1 MRMWVS
7 TLLHVGVTLLLQL
20 LLHPVVPVLRVLG
33 LGIQVDPAGLLRG
46 RDRGDHHLM
55 IGGRR
60 HGDRRCDGS
69 QVGQVHGGD
78 LSVLQM
84 LLLLRMMML
93 LLLLWR
99 MVLLLLMLLLL
110 LMELVGLAAMLLDDG
125 GSRGLEVRPFEV
137 LVLLVVVRGVGR
149 GEDEL
154 AGDGGG
160 RRSSSG

>member
-78 LSVLQM
+78 LRVLLQM
-84 LLLLRMMML
+84 LLLVMLLCML
-93 LLLLWR
+93 LLLL
-99 MVLLLLMLLLL
+99 LLLMLK
-110 LMELVGLAAMLLDDG
+110 
-125 GSRGLEVRPFEV
+125 
-137 LVLLVVVRGVGR
+137 
-149 GEDEL
+149 
-154 AGDGGG
+154 
-160 RRSSSG
+160 